1 VKIISLPEKKKMAP
15 DKMEREA
22 FIDTTIQKK
31 EGFIRTG
38 IDKLDRLLEGGIP
51 SGFTVVL
58 LGSPGSSTEILV
70 KQIASGG
77 IVTYITT
84 EETKDE
90 ILDTMRRFH
99 WLIPD
104 IDFVDI
110 SEKYYLNVLKG
121 EQKRV
126 SIYEQRSKLKLK
138 ELIEYGST
146 TIPSTTTTSE
156 DFLAILS
163 NRTKDVAPN
172 RIIIINSLDFFLSQY
187 NQDDVLKTVYAIKVN
202 NLKNKGALFIVMTKG
217 VHGELFERKM
227 EGLADAVLELDV
239 IQKGSSFERYL
250 SVKKMRN
257 YAKKIGIAR
266 YAIDDS
272 GFVLE
277 MIERIM

>member
-1 VKIISLPEKKKMAP
+1 MP
-15 DKMEREA
+15 REA
-22 FIDTTIQKK
+22 FMDTSVQKK

-51 SGFTVVL
+51 GGFTVVL

-70 KQIASGG
+70 KQIASSSQ
-77 IVTYITT
+77 VTYITT
-84 EETKDE
+84 EETKQE
-90 ILDTMRRFH
+90 ILDTIHRFK
-99 WLIPD
+99 WQEPE

-110 SEKYYLNVLKG
+110 SEKYYLNVLQG

-138 ELIEYGST
+138 ELIEIGST
-146 TIPSTTTTSE
+146 AMPSTASSSE
-156 DFLAILS
+156 DFLAVLS
-163 NRTKDVAPN
+163 NSTKNVPEK
-172 RIIIINSLDFFLSQY
+172 RVIIINSLDFFLSQY
-187 NQDDVLKTVYAIKVN
+187 NQEEVLRTVYAIKVN
-202 NLKNKGALFIVMTKG
+202 NLKNKGALLIVMTKG
-217 VHGELFERKM
+217 VHGDLFERKM

-266 YAIDDS
+266 YVIDDS

>member
-1 VKIISLPEKKKMAP
+1 
-15 DKMEREA
+15 MERET
-22 FIDTTIQKK
+22 FIETPAQKND
-31 EGFIRTG
+31 GLIRTG

-51 SGFTVVL
+51 NGFTVVL

-70 KQIASGG
+70 KQIATSG

-84 EETKDE
+84 EETKEE
-90 ILDTMRRFH
+90 ILNTMRRFK
-99 WLIPD
+99 WQIPD

-110 SEKYYLNVLKG
+110 SEKYFSNVLKS
-121 EQKRV
+121 EQKRISV
-126 SIYEQRSKLKLK
+126 YEQRSKMKLK

-146 TIPSTTTTSE
+146 AIPSTTTATE
-156 DFLAILS
+156 DYLAILS
-163 NRTKDVAPN
+163 NRTRDVAPN
-172 RIIIINSLDFFLSQY
+172 RIIIVNSLDFFLSQC
-187 NQDDVLKTVYAIKVN
+187 NSDEVIKTVYAVKVN
-202 NLKNKGALFIVMTKG
+202 NLKNKGALFLVMTKG
-217 VHGELFERKM
+217 IHGEVFERKI
-227 EGLADAVLELDV
+227 EGIADAVLELNV

-266 YAIDDS
+266 YIIDDS

>member
-1 VKIISLPEKKKMAP
+1 MIAPNTMAASFS
-15 DKMEREA
+15 DSSSS
-22 FIDTTIQKK
+22 QKK
-31 EGFIRTG
+31 EGFISTG
-38 IDKLDRLLEGGIP
+38 IDKLDRLLEGGLP
-51 SGFTVVL
+51 AGFTTVL
-58 LGSPGSSTEILV
+58 LGAPGSSTEILV
-70 KQIASGG
+70 KQVASIGQS
-77 IVTYITT
+77 IYITT

-90 ILDTMRRFH
+90 ILETMKRFK
-99 WLIPD
+99 WDSKD

-110 SEKYYLNVLKG
+110 SEKYYDNVLRG

-138 ELIEYGST
+138 ELIEIGST
-146 TIPSTTTTSE
+146 ETPSTAKGEE

-163 NRTKDVAPN
+163 NKAKSANPN
-172 RIIIINSLDFFLSQY
+172 QKIIINSLDFFLSEYGQEE
-187 NQDDVLKTVYAIKVN
+187 VLRIIYAAKVN
-202 NLKNKGALFIVMTKG
+202 NLKNKGALIIIMTRG
-217 VHGELFERKM
+217 IHGELFERKM
-227 EGLADAVLELDV
+227 EGLADCVLELNV

-266 YAIDDS
+266 YVIDDS

>member
-1 VKIISLPEKKKMAP
+1 MPQKT
-15 DKMEREA
+15 
-22 FIDTTIQKK
+22 FIETNVQNK

-51 SGFTVVL
+51 AGFTVVL

-70 KQIASGG
+70 KQIASTKD
-77 IVTYITT
+77 VTYITT
-84 EETKDE
+84 EETKVE
-90 ILDTMRRFH
+90 ILDTMQRFH
-99 WLIPD
+99 WPIPN
-104 IDFVDI
+104 IDFIDI
-110 SEKYYLNVLKG
+110 SEKYYSNVIKG

-138 ELIEYGST
+138 ELIELGST
-146 TIPSTTTTSE
+146 AMPSTTTASE

-163 NRTKDVAPN
+163 NSTKDATPN

-187 NQDDVLKTVYAIKVN
+187 NQEDVLKTIYAVKVN
-202 NLKNKGALFIVMTKG
+202 NLKNKGALLIVMTKG

-266 YAIDDS
+266 YVIDDS

>member
-1 VKIISLPEKKKMAP
+1 
-15 DKMEREA
+15 MEES
-22 FIDTTIQKK
+22 FGDMGLDKK
-31 EGFIRTG
+31 EGFISTG
-38 IDKLDRLLEGGIP
+38 IEKLDRLLEGGVP
-51 SGFTVVL
+51 NGFTTII

-70 KQIASGG
+70 KQIATVGN
-77 IVTYITT
+77 VVYIST

-90 ILDTMRRFH
+90 IVDTMNRFG
-99 WLIPD
+99 WNIPK

-110 SEKYYLNVLKG
+110 SSKYYSNVLEG
-121 EQKRV
+121 EKRRI

-138 ELIEYGST
+138 ELIELGSSGMPNT
-146 TIPSTTTTSE
+146 VTADEDYLAVLSTK
-156 DFLAILS
+156 I
-163 NRTKDVAPN
+163 KDVS
-172 RIIIINSLDFFLSQY
+172 IGELMIINSLDFFLSQY
-187 NQDDVLKTVYAIKVN
+187 RQEDVLKTIYAAKVS
-202 NLKNKGALFIVMTKG
+202 NLRNKGALIIVMTKG

-227 EGLADAVLELDV
+227 EGVADCVLELDV

-266 YAIDDS
+266 YVIDDS

>member
-1 VKIISLPEKKKMAP
+1 MVPETMA
-15 DKMEREA
+15 REA
-22 FIDTTIQKK
+22 FIDTTVQKK

-51 SGFTVVL
+51 GGFTVVL

-70 KQIASGG
+70 KQIATSGT
-77 IVTYITT
+77 VTYITT
-84 EETKDE
+84 EETKQE
-90 ILDTMRRFH
+90 IIDTMQRFK
-99 WLIPD
+99 WQIPE

-110 SEKYYLNVLKG
+110 SEKYYSNVLQG

-138 ELIEYGST
+138 ELIEIGST
-146 TIPSTTTTSE
+146 AMPSTTTASE

-163 NRTKDVAPN
+163 NSTKNVTEKK
-172 RIIIINSLDFFLSQY
+172 IIIINSLDFFLSQY
-187 NQDDVLKTVYAIKVN
+187 NQEEVLRTVFAIKVN
-202 NLKNKGALFIVMTKG
+202 NLKNKGALLIVMTKG

-266 YAIDDS
+266 YVIDDS

>member
-1 VKIISLPEKKKMAP
+1 MP
-15 DKMEREA
+15 REA
-22 FIDTTIQKK
+22 FIDTNVQKK

-70 KQIASGG
+70 KQIAISGS
-77 IVTYITT
+77 VTYITT
-84 EETKDE
+84 EETKQE
-90 ILDTMRRFH
+90 ILDTIHRFK
-99 WLIPD
+99 WPEPD

-110 SEKYYLNVLKG
+110 SEKYYSNVLQG

-138 ELIEYGST
+138 ELIEIGST
-146 TIPSTTTTSE
+146 AMPSTATSSE
-156 DFLAILS
+156 DFLAVLS
-163 NRTKDVAPN
+163 NRTKNVPEQ

-187 NQDDVLKTVYAIKVN
+187 DQDEVLRTVYAIKVN
-202 NLKNKGALFIVMTKG
+202 NLKNKGALLIVMTKG
-217 VHGELFERKM
+217 VHGDLFERKM

-266 YAIDDS
+266 YVIDDS

>member
-1 VKIISLPEKKKMAP
+1 MPQRS
-15 DKMEREA
+15 
-22 FIDTTIQKK
+22 FIETNIQKK

-51 SGFTVVL
+51 GGFTVVL
-58 LGSPGSSTEILV
+58 VGSPGSSTEILV
-70 KQIASGG
+70 KQIATVGV
-77 IVTYITT
+77 VTYITT
-84 EETKDE
+84 EETKAE
-90 ILDTMRRFH
+90 IIETMQRFN
-99 WLIPD
+99 WTIPD
-104 IDFVDI
+104 IEFIDI
-110 SEKYYLNVLKG
+110 SEKYYSNVLKG

-138 ELIEYGST
+138 ELIELGST
-146 TIPSTTTTSE
+146 AMPSTAAGNE

-163 NRTKDVAPN
+163 NSTKDVSPN
-172 RIIIINSLDFFLSQY
+172 RIIILNSLDFFLSQY
-187 NQDDVLKTVYAIKVN
+187 NQDEVLKTVYAIKVN
-202 NLKNKGALFIVMTKG
+202 NLKNRGALLIVMTKG

-266 YAIDDS
+266 YVIDDS